1 MIRTYLTVMTFNCF
15 LSSWFLLLQVFK
27 YQQTYCTVQPLKAF
41 DFGTIFILNHN
52 GIVSN
57 VFLQIQTFCGKN
69 IKKIVFNETYIS
81 SCLCHQHKFSNS
93 TSFLTLPCTH
103 LTVYNVC
110 SFSDSVRIFAEVG
123 ARAFFI
129 LVALPLSALYGEIYL
144 RYRWF
149 YSQLL

>member
-69 IKKIVFNETYIS
+69 IKKNCIQWNLY
-81 SCLCHQHKFSNS
+81 
-93 TSFLTLPCTH
+93 
-103 LTVYNVC
+103 
-110 SFSDSVRIFAEVG
+110 
-123 ARAFFI
+123 FI
-129 LVALPLSALYGEIYL
+129 LPVPPA
-144 RYRWF
+144 
-149 YSQLL
+149 